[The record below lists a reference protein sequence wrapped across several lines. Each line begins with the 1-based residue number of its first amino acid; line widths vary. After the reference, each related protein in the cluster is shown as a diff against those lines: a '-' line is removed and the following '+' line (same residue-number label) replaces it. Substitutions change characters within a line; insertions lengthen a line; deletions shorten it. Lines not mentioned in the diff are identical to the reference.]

1 MLHFYE
7 ISKNSFSAEHLQ
19 TTASEQLIYTM

>member
-7 ISKNSFSAEHLQ
+7 ISKNGFSAEHFQ
-19 TTASEQLIYTM
+19 TIASEQLIYTM